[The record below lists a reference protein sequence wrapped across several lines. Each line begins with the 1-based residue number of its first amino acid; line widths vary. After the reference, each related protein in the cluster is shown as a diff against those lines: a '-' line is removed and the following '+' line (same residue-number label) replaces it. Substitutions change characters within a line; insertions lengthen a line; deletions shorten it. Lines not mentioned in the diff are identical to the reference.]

1 MKLRTFFLILI
12 IVILLVSCQN
22 SSNKNND
29 ISLTNS
35 EPPLI
40 NLYFSS
46 HIKETKYNEEQWQT
60 DYKTWHD
67 LLLKEYNVNV
77 NINLISP
84 LYYDEFISGT
94 YIVKSIEKEEFDG
107 LVRLR
112 GHELASIGLLKNSG
126 FISPLDT
133 YLSDN
138 SKFLNLPDAMISP
151 FIIDGKLYAIPSGFS
166 DLPSFRLVKKDLLTK
181 VNLPIP
187 ENINSYYNM
196 LKEFK
201 KIDNIIPMA
210 INGTSIYMYELKD
223 LFYANG
229 CYPSYNGVSSIN
241 YDPLTGAIEDYI
253 LKPGAKD
260 TFLFLNTLM
269 QEGLLQ
275 VTDIYDIEDYANNN
289 NLGTYYRE
297 ITGFSDS
304 IEKQCDI
311 IWYLKGTNDIYLNSI
326 ISTRI
331 AYVLPSNASNPYEV
345 VNGFVNTFLLNQ
357 DGYFLGRMGLEGV
370 SYYKDGDTIITYN
383 NDYMGVSD
391 DYLEYQSNGT
401 TTYQHQSGYVY
412 FENLNKLSEVSST
425 LLQKQLMF
433 PTSYYPFVG
442 DLGRLS
448 TLHNQF
454 FAHFINQNGDIDV
467 NDFINE
473 YISDARR
480 FGAPDILDSINKTY
494 GTKSS
499 YSYYD

>member
-1 MKLRTFFLILI
+1 MKLRTFFLILV
-12 IVILLVSCQN
+12 IVALLVSCQN
-22 SSNKNND
+22 SSDKNSD

-35 EPPLI
+35 EPPTI

-46 HIKETKYNEEQWQT
+46 HIQETKYNEEQWQT
-60 DYKTWHD
+60 DYKTWQD
-67 LLLKEYNVNV
+67 LLLREYNVNV
-77 NINLISP
+77 KINLVSP
-84 LYYDEFISGT
+84 LYYDEFVSGT
-94 YIVKSIEKEEFDG
+94 YIIKSIEKGEFDG

-112 GHELASIGLLKNSG
+112 GHELASIGLLKDSG

-138 SKFLNLPDAMISP
+138 SNFLNLPDAMIAP
-151 FIIDGKLYAIPSGFS
+151 FMIGGKLYAIPSGFS
-166 DLPSFRLVKKDLLTK
+166 DLPSFRLVKKDLLK
-181 VNLPIP
+181 QVNLPIP
-187 ENINSYYNM
+187 DNISSYYNM

-201 KIDNIIPMA
+201 KIDDIIPMA

-241 YDPLTGAIEDYI
+241 YDPITGAIEDYI

-260 TFLFLNTLM
+260 TFIFLNTLLE
-269 QEGLLQ
+269 EGLLQ

-311 IWYLKGTNDIYLNSI
+311 IWYLKGTNDTYLNTV

-331 AYVLPSNASNPYEV
+331 AYVLPSNVSNPYEV

-370 SYYKDGDTIITYN
+370 SYYKDGNAIITYN
-383 NDYMGVSD
+383 NEYMGVSD
-391 DYLEYQSNGT
+391 DYLAYQSNGI
-401 TTYQHQSGYVY
+401 TTYQHESGYVY

-425 LLQKQLMF
+425 LLQEKLLF
-433 PTSYYPFVG
+433 STSYYPFVG
-442 DLGRLS
+442 DLDKLLG
-448 TLHNQF
+448 LHNQF
-454 FAHFINQNGDIDV
+454 FTQLINQNGEMDV
-467 NDFINE
+467 DDLISE
-473 YISDARR
+473 YISYAKRYN
-480 FGAPDILDSINKTY
+480 APDLLDSINETY
-494 GTKSS
+494 GTKSL
-499 YSYYD
+499 YTYND